1 MNVPNGSGRFVA
13 ASRNISRRSVVVGSG
28 FAGIAA
34 ALAAAGWKV
43 DVLAQDATPV
53 SSPQPMEEL
62 NAVEVIYNHPT
73 DPAAFQDY
81 LHNNHIPT
89 AWEVPDL
96 LQLIVHS
103 DLVGVDGAPGDIYQ
117 IGTVIFE
124 SQASLESTLAS
135 EQGQAVVADIA
146 SFATGGFTAYLAHVE
161 FLTPPD
167 GSGTPEASP
176 GA

>member
-1 MNVPNGSGRFVA
+1 MNVPHGSGPIVA

-43 DVLAQDATPV
+43 DVLAQDASPV
-53 SSPQPMEEL
+53 SSPQPMADL

-73 DPAAFQDY
+73 DPAAFQDH

-96 LQLIVHS
+96 IQLIVHS

-117 IGTVIFE
+117 IGTVIFD
-124 SQASLESTLAS
+124 SQASLESALAS
-135 EQGQAVVADIA
+135 DQGQAAIADIA
-146 SFATGGFTAYLAHVE
+146 NFATGGFTAYLAHVE
-161 FLTPPD
+161 FLDRPE
-167 GSGTPEASP
+167 GSGTPEATP